1 MTFLAARPAQRRD
14 EARGA
19 GSSSGSPP
27 VGASAVILGVP
38 FDATSTFRSG
48 SRAAPAAIRWSSQS
62 IETFSPVLGRDLE
75 EAPLFDAGDVELI
88 GSDSLAM
95 RSAVRE
101 RLAHLPVG
109 AIPIVLGGEH
119 TVTLP
124 VVEVL
129 RRSHRD
135 LAVVQ
140 LDAHTDL
147 RDEYEGRSVS
157 HATVM
162 RRIADLLGARAIVQL
177 GVRSGTREEFEFARG
192 SLQHSSPHLA
202 VPPAI
207 WSWLEQ
213 RQVYVTL
220 DIDVIDP
227 SDAPGT
233 GTPEPE
239 GVPARELLAFV
250 RRLGALRVVGFDLV
264 EVSPPYDPSG
274 RTAVLAAMIIRE
286 TILTVSKP
294 A

>member
-1 MTFLAARPAQRRD
+1 MTFLGAKPAPSPS
-14 EARGA
+14 GA
-19 GSSSGSPP
+19 GG
-27 VGASAVILGVP
+27 VGSAVIVGVP
-38 FDATSTFRSG
+38 FDATSTFRPG
-48 SRAAPAAIRWSSQS
+48 SRAAPAAIRWGSQS
-62 IETFSPVLGRDLE
+62 IETYSPVLRRDLE
-75 EAPLFDAGDVELI
+75 EAPVFDGGDVALT
-88 GSDSLAM
+88 GSDPEAM

-101 RLAHLPVG
+101 RLADLPVS

-124 VVEVL
+124 AVEVL

-135 LAVVQ
+135 LAVLQ

-147 RDEYEGRSVS
+147 RDEYDGRSVS

-162 RRIADLLGARAIVQL
+162 RRIADLLGARSIAQY
-177 GVRSGTREEFEFARG
+177 GVRSGTPDEFDLAGR

-213 RQVYVTL
+213 RPVYVTL

-227 SDAPGT
+227 ADAPGT
-233 GTPEPE
+233 GNPEPE
-239 GVPARELLAFV
+239 GVPARELLTFV

-274 RTAVLAAMIIRE
+274 RTAILAA
-286 TILTVSKP
+286 TILREAILAIAPRP